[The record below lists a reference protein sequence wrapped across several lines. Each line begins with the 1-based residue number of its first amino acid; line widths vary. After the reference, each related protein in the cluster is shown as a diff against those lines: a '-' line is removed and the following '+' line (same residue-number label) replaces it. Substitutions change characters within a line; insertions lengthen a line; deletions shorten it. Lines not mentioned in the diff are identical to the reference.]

1 MVVSIFGWG
10 NGKRVKSKLL
20 NSNVK
25 RVGVVQALA
34 CVLLFANPLS
44 INADSGNLTITPFAG
59 YRDGGDF
66 EDAVADTELDIDES
80 DTLGLIFG
88 WEVKDG
94 QLEISYSRQETELT
108 GSSSASP
115 DALVDVDIT
124 NLMFAGKSIL
134 DPDTG
139 GYFSILLG
147 LTEIDFD
154 SDELDSDTR
163 LAFGFGGGIDHPIG
177 DNLGFRLGLRG
188 IVTFLDDNE
197 DEFCKST
204 SNCPILIDDN
214 KLVQLE
220 IFTGLSIR
228 F

>member
-1 MVVSIFGWG
+1 MF
-10 NGKRVKSKLL
+10 

-25 RVGVVQALA
+25 RGRVVQALV
-34 CVLLFANPLS
+34 CVLLFANPLP
-44 INADSGNLTITPFAG
+44 INADSGNFTITPYVG
-59 YRDGGDF
+59 YRDGGEF
-66 EDAVADTELDIDES
+66 EDTVSDTELDVDDS
-80 DTLGLIFG
+80 DTLGLIFS

-94 QLEISYSRQETELT
+94 QLEISYSRQETELS

-115 DALVDVDIT
+115 DALVDVDVT

-147 LTEIDFD
+147 VTEIDFN
-154 SDELDSDTR
+154 SDKLDSDTR
-163 LAFGFGGGIDHPIG
+163 LAIGFGGGIDYPIG
-177 DNLGFRLGLRG
+177 DTLGFRLGLRG

-197 DEFCKST
+197 DEFCVST
-204 SNCPILIDDN
+204 IDCPILIDDN

-220 IFTGLSIR
+220 IFTGLSFR

>member
-1 MVVSIFGWG
+1 MF
-10 NGKRVKSKLL
+10 

-25 RVGVVQALA
+25 RVGAVQVLV

-44 INADSGNLTITPFAG
+44 INANSGNFTITPFAG

-66 EDAVADTELDIDES
+66 EDAVSDTELDIDEN

-88 WEVKDG
+88 WEVKGG
-94 QLEISYSRQETELT
+94 QLEISYSQQETELT

-115 DALVDVDIT
+115 DALVDVDVT
-124 NLMFAGKSIL
+124 NLLFAGKSIL
-134 DPDTG
+134 DPDIG
-139 GYFSILLG
+139 GYFTILLG

-154 SDELDSDTR
+154 SGKLDSDTR
-163 LAFGFGGGIDHPIG
+163 PAIGFGGGIDYPIG
-177 DNLGFRLGLRG
+177 DTLGFRLGLRG

-197 DEFCKST
+197 DEFCISP

-220 IFTGLSIR
+220 IFTGFSIR

>member
-1 MVVSIFGWG
+1 
-10 NGKRVKSKLL
+10 
-20 NSNVK
+20 
-25 RVGVVQALA
+25 
-34 CVLLFANPLS
+34 LLFANPLS
-44 INADSGNLTITPFAG
+44 INADSGNFTITPYVG

-66 EDAVADTELDIDES
+66 KDAVSDTKLDIDES

-94 QLEISYSRQETELT
+94 QLEISYSRQASELT

-115 DALVDVDIT
+115 DALVDVDVT
-124 NLMFAGKSIL
+124 NLLFAGKSIL
-134 DPDTG
+134 DPDIG
-139 GYFSILLG
+139 SYISILVG

-154 SDELDSDTR
+154 SDELDSDIR
-163 LAFGFGGGIDHPIG
+163 PAFGFGGGIDRPIG

-188 IVTFLDDNE
+188 IVTFLDNNE
-197 DEFCKST
+197 DEFCDST
-204 SNCPILIDDN
+204 SSCPIFIDDN
-214 KLVQLE
+214 ALVQWE

>member
-1 MVVSIFGWG
+1 MY
-10 NGKRVKSKLL
+10 

-25 RVGVVQALA
+25 RVGVLQALA
-34 CVLLFANPLS
+34 CVLLIASPLS
-44 INADSGNLTITPFAG
+44 INADSGSFTITPFAG

-66 EDAVADTELDIDES
+66 EDTVSETELEIDES

-115 DALVDVDIT
+115 DALVDVDVT
-124 NLMFAGKSIL
+124 NLLFAGKSIL
-134 DPDTG
+134 DPEIG
-139 GYFSILLG
+139 SYFTILIG
-147 LTEIDFD
+147 FTEIDFD
-154 SDELDSDTR
+154 SDALDSDTR
-163 LAFGFGGGIDHPIG
+163 PAFGFGGGIDYPIG
-177 DNLGFRLGLRG
+177 DNFGFRLGLRG

-197 DEFCKST
+197 DEFCISLA
-204 SNCPILIDDN
+204 NCPILIDDN
-214 KLVQLE
+214 KLVQVE
-220 IFTGLSIR
+220 IFTGLSFR

>member
-1 MVVSIFGWG
+1 MVCIFDCDY
-10 NGKRVKSKLL
+10 GKRKKSKLFI
-20 NSNVK
+20 SIVK
-25 RVGVVQALA
+25 HVGVLQALA
-34 CVLLFANPLS
+34 YILLFANPLS
-44 INADSGNLTITPFAG
+44 INADTENLTITPYAG

-66 EDAVADTELDIDES
+66 KDAVSDTRLDIDES
-80 DTLGLIFG
+80 GTLGLIFG

-94 QLEISYSRQETELT
+94 QLEISYSRQASELT
-108 GSSSASP
+108 GRSSASP

-124 NLMFAGKSIL
+124 NLLFAGKSIL
-134 DPDTG
+134 DPDIG
-139 GYFSILLG
+139 SYISVLLG
-147 LTEIDFD
+147 LTHIDID
-154 SDELDSDTR
+154 SDELDSDIR
-163 LAFGFGGGIDHPIG
+163 PVFGFGGGIDRPIG

-197 DEFCKST
+197 DEFCDSS

-214 KLVQLE
+214 ALVQWE

>member
-1 MVVSIFGWG
+1 MF
-10 NGKRVKSKLL
+10 

-34 CVLLFANPLS
+34 CLLLIANPLT
-44 INADSGNLTITPFAG
+44 INADSGNFTITPYAG

-66 EDAVADTELDIDES
+66 EDTVSETELDIDES

-94 QLEISYSRQETELT
+94 QLEVSYSRQETELT

-115 DALVDVDIT
+115 DALVDVDVT
-124 NLMFAGKSIL
+124 NLLFAGKSIL
-134 DPDTG
+134 DPDIG
-139 GYFSILLG
+139 GYFTILIG
-147 LTEIDFD
+147 FTEIDFD
-154 SDELDSDTR
+154 SDALDSDTR
-163 LAFGFGGGIDHPIG
+163 PAIGFGGGIDYPIG
-177 DNLGFRLGLRG
+177 DNFGFRLGLRG

-197 DEFCKST
+197 DEFCISPA
-204 SNCPILIDDN
+204 NCPILIDDN
-214 KLVQLE
+214 KLVQVE
-220 IFTGLSIR
+220 IFTGLSFR

>member
-1 MVVSIFGWG
+1 MF
-10 NGKRVKSKLL
+10 

-25 RVGVVQALA
+25 RIGVVQALA
-34 CVLLFANPLS
+34 CVLLLTNPLS
-44 INADSGNLTITPFAG
+44 INADSGNFTITPYAG

-66 EDAVADTELDIDES
+66 EDAVSGTKLDIDES

-94 QLEISYSRQETELT
+94 QLEISYSRQESELT

-115 DALVDVDIT
+115 DALVDVDVT
-124 NLMFAGKSIL
+124 NLLFAGKSIL
-134 DPDTG
+134 DPDIG
-139 GYFSILLG
+139 SYISILVG

-154 SDELDSDTR
+154 SDALDSDTR
-163 LAFGFGGGIDHPIG
+163 PAIGFGGGIDYPIG

-197 DEFCKST
+197 DEFCASAID
-204 SNCPILIDDN
+204 CPILIDDN
-214 KLVQLE
+214 KLLQWE
-220 IFTGLSIR
+220 IFTGLSLR

>member
-1 MVVSIFGWG
+1 M
-10 NGKRVKSKLL
+10 L
-20 NSNVK
+20 NSILK
-25 RVGVVQALA
+25 HVGVVQALA

-44 INADSGNLTITPFAG
+44 INADSRDFTITPYVG

-66 EDAVADTELDIDES
+66 EDTVADTKLDIDES
-80 DTLGLIFG
+80 DAYGLIFG
-88 WEVKDG
+88 WEVKEG

-134 DPDTG
+134 DPDIG
-139 GYFSILLG
+139 SYFTILIG
-147 LTEIDFD
+147 FTEIDFD

-163 LAFGFGGGIDHPIG
+163 PAIGFGGGIDYPIG

-188 IVTFLDDNE
+188 IVTFLDDND
-197 DEFCKST
+197 DEFCDST
-204 SNCPILIDDN
+204 TNCPILIDDN
-214 KLVQLE
+214 KFLQWE